1 MCLVHVDDS
10 LWITNA
16 RSLLQPSLDVLAKDF
31 QLTICETPTVF
42 RGIEFR
48 RASDTLGASITLH
61 QGGYLEALPKKF
73 GVENRRVPEIPGVPK
88 EDHYYEK
95 SQEVQASDAV
105 INRYMQIQGC
115 MQWAVLTNPSCNFM
129 INYLA
134 RFMRNPQPR
143 HIAIQLQTLVYLCAL
158 GSTGITYRREG
169 PPEHLCKGYLMD
181 DMVGWAD
188 ATWGD
193 NKIQGSVST
202 TGLCYTTKTGLILFA
217 CMKQNNVTNSTCE
230 SEVMANRT
238 CALNGIW
245 LRGLYQDMGF
255 QFSKPTQ
262 MMQDNTSAIATCT
275 SDAHHARSRHF
286 RIACH
291 FLHELYLMRRFT
303 FVWVQSGE
311 MLADIFTKAL
321 GKEAHNKHQQTL
333 TRHKRL

>member
-1 MCLVHVDDS
+1 MSLVFNDLYPTLSVFIPCSGVKIAFYRFVDATHHVN
-10 LWITNA
+10 LGPQV
-16 RSLLQPSLDVLAKDF
+16 QPSLDVLAKDF

-95 SQEVQASDAV
+95 SQEVQASDSV

-181 DMVGWAD
+181 DMVGWA
-188 ATWGD
+188 A
-193 NKIQGSVST
+193 
-202 TGLCYTTKTGLILFA
+202 
-217 CMKQNNVTNSTCE
+217 
-230 SEVMANRT
+230 
-238 CALNGIW
+238 
-245 LRGLYQDMGF
+245 
-255 QFSKPTQ
+255 
-262 MMQDNTSAIATCT
+262 
-275 SDAHHARSRHF
+275 
-286 RIACH
+286 
-291 FLHELYLMRRFT
+291 
-303 FVWVQSGE
+303 
-311 MLADIFTKAL
+311 
-321 GKEAHNKHQQTL
+321 
-333 TRHKRL
+333 